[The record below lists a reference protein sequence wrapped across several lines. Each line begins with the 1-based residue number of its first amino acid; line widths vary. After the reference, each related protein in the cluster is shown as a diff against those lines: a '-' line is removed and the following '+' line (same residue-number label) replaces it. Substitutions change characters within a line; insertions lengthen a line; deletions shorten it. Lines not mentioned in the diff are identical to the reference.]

1 MTITHNGI
9 EYQLVRDWE
18 PDEKLAYRNLPNGR
32 IEILE
37 ILFDQ
42 VTLTTVHVGFMK
54 LVLEARDVAMDLEKV
69 DKQFEWNY
77 QLNQDIENVRESA

>member
-32 IEILE
+32 IEMLE

-54 LVLEARDVAMDLEKV
+54 LVLEARDVEMELEKV
-69 DKQFEWNY
+69 DKQLEWNY

>member
-9 EYQLVRDWE
+9 EYQLVCDWE

-32 IEILE
+32 IEMLE

-54 LVLEARDVAMDLEKV
+54 LVLEARDVEMDLEKV
-69 DKQFEWNY
+69 DKQLEWNY